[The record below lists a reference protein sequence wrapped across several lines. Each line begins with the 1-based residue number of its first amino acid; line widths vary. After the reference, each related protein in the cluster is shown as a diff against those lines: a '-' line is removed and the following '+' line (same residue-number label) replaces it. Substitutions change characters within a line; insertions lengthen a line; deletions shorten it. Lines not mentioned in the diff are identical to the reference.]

1 MNPISIRLLSQQL
14 VSPQYDTPAE
24 VVDYMGA
31 MQAQDYRMVR
41 WAVEM
46 RTRKADRNAFRLAFD
61 SGDIIRLH
69 LLRGTWQLVSGKDYW
84 WMLDLC
90 AEKALAVLRGWMK
103 SSGELID
110 DDERYAIREILVEE
124 TEEKGAATKEDF
136 AGALKRK
143 GLSMGTHRLSYHIR
157 MAELDGTLCSG
168 NLSPMKATYSLAE
181 SKVAPTAR
189 TDRDEMLMLLAR
201 KYFRSHSPATF
212 DDFVWW
218 SGLSS
223 SDCKVGVQLL
233 GAELH
238 HEKFKD
244 YDFIMHDSCRTRG
257 FRRGTAHLL
266 APFDEYLVGY
276 KSRELVISP
285 ADMPRA
291 YTNNGIFFPVIAND
305 GRICGN
311 WAPWDKALKTDYFE
325 SEEEGLPL
333 ERLWERFCRMKSD
346 NFRLRG

>member
-14 VSPQYDTPAE
+14 VCPQYDSPAE

-46 RTRKADRNAFRLAFD
+46 RTRKTGSNAFRQAFN

-69 LLRGTWQLVSGKDYW
+69 LFRGTWQLVAGKDYR

-90 AEKALAVLRGWMK
+90 SQRALSVLRGWMK
-103 SSGELID
+103 ASGELID
-110 DDERYAIREILVEE
+110 DNERYAIREILIKE
-124 TEEKGAATKEDF
+124 TEEKGSATKEDF
-136 AGALKRK
+136 VSALKER
-143 GLSMGTHRLSYHIR
+143 GVSMGGHRLSYHIR

-181 SKVAPTAR
+181 SKVVPTAKI
-189 TDRDEMLMLLAR
+189 DRDEMLMLLAR
-201 KYFRSHSPATF
+201 KYFRSHSPATLA
-212 DDFVWW
+212 DFVWW
-218 SGLSS
+218 AGLSS
-223 SDCKVGVQLL
+223 SDCKAGVQLL
-233 GAELH
+233 GSELH
-238 HEKFKD
+238 HEKYKD

-276 KSRELVISP
+276 KSRELVIAP
-285 ADMPRA
+285 AYMPKA

-311 WAPWDKALKTDYFE
+311 WAPWNKTLKTEYFE
-325 SEEEGLPL
+325 PAGEKLPL
-333 ERLWERFCRMKSD
+333 ERHWERFCRMSIY
-346 NFRLRG
+346 